1 MDNNMEEK
9 WIKHYSSWQK
19 MLLVGEGNF
28 SFSSCL
34 ARAFGSATNMVATS
48 FDDKVTLLRRYGINC
63 ASYLEDLEERGCLVL
78 HEVDVHDMNQH
89 PTLKSMKFDVIIF
102 NFPHAGHVS
111 WLKERDELLIV
122 RHRHLV
128 RAFFESASELL
139 KEDGEVHITH
149 RDDDP
154 YRQWKLEELCE
165 TAGFCLKEKVE
176 FNKKDYPGYIN
187 KRGGNIN
194 GNVTFPLKDCSFT
207 FKFCLQKSG
216 SSLTSNDDDGYH
228 KVREAIANEVSG
240 ILAELGSKFGLN

>member
-1 MDNNMEEK
+1 
-9 WIKHYSSWQK
+9 
-19 MLLVGEGNF
+19 
-28 SFSSCL
+28 
-34 ARAFGSATNMVATS
+34 MVATS
-48 FDDKVTLLRRYGINC
+48 FDDK
-63 ASYLEDLEERGCLVL
+63 
-78 HEVDVHDMNQH
+78 
-89 PTLKSMKFDVIIF
+89 
-102 NFPHAGHVS
+102 GHVS
-111 WLKERDELLIV
+111 WLKESDKLLIE

-194 GNVTFPLKDCSFT
+194 GNVTFPLNDCSFT

-228 KVREAIANEVSG
+228 MISEAIVNEVNG
-240 ILAELGSKFGLN
+240 ILAELGVESLD